1 MNLVERFRSAIAP
14 STAEDLLPDRLA
26 RACVAVLPVD
36 GAGLSVSLLP
46 GHRLPLGA
54 SDSAA
59 AAAER
64 LQFTLGA
71 GPCLS
76 AQKARAMV
84 VAATTEELR
93 EQWPVY
99 AQQLAERTPFCS
111 VLSLPVGGPLAGV
124 VALDLYR
131 AASGPLGEDVLR
143 DVVEV
148 AGAVGDALTGDLAGD
163 EDMRLGLPAVLRTPG
178 HRRPAP
184 GVAGHRPARRVR
196 GHDGQLGAGPAA
208 GAGLPARP
216 RRRDRGRPAAQRRD
230 RGPRRLTRPATR
242 PAQR

>member
-1 MNLVERFRSAIAP
+1 MNLVERIRSAIAP

-163 EDMRLGLPAVLRTPG
+163 EDMRLGLPAVLRTPAIDAR
-178 HRRPAP
+178 HRVWLAI
-184 GVAGHRPARRVR
+184 
-196 GHDGQLGAGPAA
+196 GQLAGSGGTTGSSALARLRALAFRHGLDVETAA
-208 GAGLPARP
+208 
-216 RRRDRGRPAAQRRD
+216 DRLLSGEIEVPDA
-230 RGPRRLTRPATR
+230 
-242 PAQR
+242 

>member
-1 MNLVERFRSAIAP
+1 MSLVERFRSAIDP
-14 STAEDLLPDRLA
+14 PTADDLLPDRLA

-46 GHRLPLGA
+46 DHRLPLGA
-54 SDSAA
+54 SDPAA

-76 AQKARAMV
+76 AQRARALV
-84 VAATTEELR
+84 VAATHEELL

-99 AQQLAERTPFCS
+99 AQQLGERTPFCS
-111 VLSLPVGGPLAGV
+111 VLSLPVGGSLAGV

-148 AGAVGDALTGDLAGD
+148 AGAVGEALTGDLAGD
-163 EDMRLGLPAVLRTPG
+163 EELRLGLPAVLRTPAIDAR
-178 HRRPAP
+178 HRVWLAI
-184 GVAGHRPARRVR
+184 
-196 GHDGQLGAGPAA
+196 GQLAGSQGTTAGSALARLRALAFRHGLDVETAA
-208 GAGLPARP
+208 
-216 RRRDRGRPAAQRRD
+216 DRLLSGEIEVPD
-230 RGPRRLTRPATR
+230 P
-242 PAQR
+242 